1 MPDQKS
7 LKQQAEEAAELA
19 KQVGGETFEAF
30 KNSGAGK
37 EVFGEDGKFGDD
49 DKERLKADAGTAAQ
63 KVKDTVLGDDGKFGD
78 DDKERL
84 KSQAEE
90 IGSQAKDAFDQLVH
104 KE

>member
-37 EVFGEDGKFGDD
+37 EVFGEDGKFGED
-49 DKERLKADAGTAAQ
+49 DKARLRRYVRLLQAHCDVARAHACAAGRP
-63 KVKDTVLGDDGKFGD
+63 GKWS
-78 DDKERL
+78 R
-84 KSQAEE
+84 E
-90 IGSQAKDAFDQLVH
+90 IL
-104 KE
+104 